1 MDIITDVTMK
11 GEDCVLEIT
20 THSAEATKDTG
31 FKLGRLLK
39 PGDIVCL
46 EGNLGVGKTLFVQ
59 GIALGL
65 GVVDYV
71 TSPTFNIIHEYN
83 GRIPLYHMDVYRLNS
98 VEEMED
104 LGYDEYF
111 YGKGVVVIEWAEKIQ
126 QIIPEERLWIKGET
140 IGENTRRFV
149 FKPSGERYKTLI
161 KELKML

>member
-1 MDIITDVTMK
+1 
-11 GEDCVLEIT
+11 VLEIT
-20 THSAEATKDTG
+20 THSAEATKDVG

-46 EGNLGVGKTLFVQ
+46 EGNLGVGKTIFVQ

-65 GVVDYV
+65 DVEDYV

-83 GRIPLYHMDVYRLNS
+83 GRIPMYHMDVYRLNS
-98 VEEMED
+98 VGEMED

-140 IGENTRRFV
+140 IGESTRRFV

-161 KELKML
+161 EELKIR